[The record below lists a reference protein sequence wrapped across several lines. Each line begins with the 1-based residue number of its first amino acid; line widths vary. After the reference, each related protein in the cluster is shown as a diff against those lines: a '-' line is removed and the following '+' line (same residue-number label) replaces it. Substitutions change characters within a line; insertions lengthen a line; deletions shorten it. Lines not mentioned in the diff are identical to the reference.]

1 MSYGSRLGSSGVI
14 LNDGMP
20 TAFAS
25 RLRSSSRK
33 AGIKKGRRKGQKA
46 ASQTDEEYPDHGQSN
61 LGKLWIFSL
70 ISEE

>member
-1 MSYGSRLGSSGVI
+1 MNYGSRLGSSGVI
-14 LNDGMP
+14 LNDRMP